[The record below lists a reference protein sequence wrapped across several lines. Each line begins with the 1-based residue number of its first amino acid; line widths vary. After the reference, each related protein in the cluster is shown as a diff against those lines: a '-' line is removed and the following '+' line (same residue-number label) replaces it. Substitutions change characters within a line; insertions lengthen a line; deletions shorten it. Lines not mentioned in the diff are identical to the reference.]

1 MWAGIFLRS
10 VSDELYRGSQRYH
23 RAGSA
28 RPDLLGGW
36 CHRDT
41 GHPLSIRIYAG
52 KASESE
58 WMRRPGNAACVW
70 VGDHPSQYDYSFVEG
85 RDVWV
90 FLAGFIKREDVSVIT
105 NACDDAGAERLVVVR
120 SDEIVDASWHEE
132 HDYL

>member
-1 MWAGIFLRS
+1 MNYTEEVNGVIGLAPRGPIFWGGG
-10 VSDELYRGSQRYH
+10 VPGTHGSE
-23 RAGSA
+23 
-28 RPDLLGGW
+28 
-36 CHRDT
+36 

-58 WMRRPGNAACVW
+58 WMRRPRNAACVW

-90 FLAGFIKREDVSVIT
+90 FLAGFIKREDVAVIT

-120 SDEIVDASWHEE
+120 SDEIIDASWRDE
-132 HDYL
+132 HAFL